1 MRVYATALATVLVLF
16 SAQSHAIS
24 RAEIA
29 EVIRIDVDPE
39 ACGITDAV
47 MVYKTPS
54 GEIKELKY
62 QVLGDGCRGG

>member
-1 MRVYATALATVLVLF
+1 MNIYATTLAAVLALF
-16 SAQSHAIS
+16 STQSHAIS

-29 EVIRIDVDPE
+29 YVIRIDVDPQ

-54 GEIKELKY
+54 GETKELQY